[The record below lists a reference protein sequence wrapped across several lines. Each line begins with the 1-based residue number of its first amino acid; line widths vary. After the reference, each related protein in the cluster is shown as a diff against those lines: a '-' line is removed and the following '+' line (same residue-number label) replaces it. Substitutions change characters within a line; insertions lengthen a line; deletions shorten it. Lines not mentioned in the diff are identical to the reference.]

1 MELKEFIGGNKLI
14 LTRFLFITKEY
25 YLLLYNNS
33 YTILHIKTE
42 YYSKRKTSPVIF
54 GLHLNSV
61 ILLNSVAIFNY

>member
-1 MELKEFIGGNKLI
+1 MELKEFIGANKLI
-14 LTRFLFITKEY
+14 LTQFLFITKEY

-61 ILLNSVAIFNY
+61 AIFNY